1 MLAIFDNDGT
11 ICDTQEVEGRCYAQ
25 AIEQVT
31 GVRLSSIDWNQFEE
45 RTSSA
50 IVRQLLGPD
59 TAASEKEERIK
70 QEFCRLLRIARPA
83 CPGDFT
89 QIPGALDFI
98 ERLRNENVVVAI
110 ATGGFDTEAEFKL
123 DCCGLR
129 MHDFPHATASD
140 KPRRRDIVQLA
151 AIRAGHELGSAV
163 YFGDAPWDVRVSKEL
178 GIPMI
183 GIGRR
188 CEQLRQLGL
197 RFVFRDYTEP
207 EQIMN
212 ALRTLARM
220 PNEAMH
226 ASCEDARA

>member
-25 AIEQVT
+25 AIEEVT
-31 GVRLSSIDWNQFEE
+31 GLCLSTIDWNRFDE

-50 IVRQLLGPD
+50 IVRQLLGSD
-59 TAASEKEERIK
+59 TAASEKEDRIK
-70 QEFCRLLRIARPA
+70 QAFCRLLRIAQPT
-83 CPGDFT
+83 CPGDFA
-89 QIPGALDFI
+89 QIPGAVDFI

-129 MHDFPHATASD
+129 MRDFPHATASD
-140 KPRRRDIVQLA
+140 TPRRRDIVQLA
-151 AIRAGHELGSAV
+151 ALRAGHELSSAV

-183 GIGRR
+183 GVGRR

-197 RFVFRDYTEP
+197 RFAFRDYTDP

-212 ALRTLARM
+212 ALRTIARM
-220 PNEAMH
+220 PNDAMR
-226 ASCEDARA
+226 AS